1 MRFEVGNTY
10 TSRTNNRANRSGN
23 LNLHATVG
31 GNHDLRREACAALGA
46 TGCQDAAAS
55 ACAHPS
61 PETVGLCPA
70 AGIRLERAL
79 HDSPIYYVIT
89 RTETE
94 HSGEALC
101 HSAG

>member
-1 MRFEVGNTY
+1 MGQAGNFI
-10 TSRTNNRANRSGN
+10 
-23 LNLHATVG
+23 LHTQVECK
-31 GNHDLRREACAALGA
+31 HDLCRKARATFGA
-46 TGCQDAAAS
+46 TSCQDAAAS

-79 HDSPIYYVIT
+79 HDSPIYCVIA

-101 HSAG
+101 HSAA